1 MLSYQNQ
8 RLPTSKKDKNWRI
21 KTMNYFCNVADDFY
35 LDWYRIEENYALKN
49 NQLDQD
55 EYRDICRGLGGSNEG
70 KIFVNAYNKTHNVID
85 AMKGEEWNR
94 PFAFDVVNNSPEITN
109 RIEREKQ
116 MELDKLAESIFE
128 LEVKKV
134 QEMIKAEIDARMA
147 NLQPQEVEQLQQQI
161 TQKYE
166 AKYKT
171 LSNPKSIFEKY
182 QNITVA
188 EEITVSRIMRMMAQ
202 KLNLK
207 WVKNQTFED
216 ALIAGIEAIEVYIAR
231 EGDLPKLKQL
241 NPLNLFYEKS
251 PDVQFIQDG
260 DYAGYKQN
268 ITVGRVIEEYGD
280 KLSKEDYEKLTAMGY
295 HKGVTGLNHPFS
307 TNRKAP
313 SIWKDVMRLGRF
325 PSGKRLSAEDY
336 IILDEKYGGPSHG
349 YISAKY
355 IDNIG
360 LSASE
365 TRRNYSEYLSVYT
378 VYWKSQRRLGKL
390 DYINDY
396 GELDTAFVDEDFP
409 VPSDAEKTLVEKSMF
424 TKDTVVYVWTDNDG
438 NKNSLEW
445 IWVPEVWKGVR
456 IGSDIFVD
464 VGPLEDAYQSL
475 LNPYQVKLPIYG
487 YIYNNRNAFSISVM
501 DRMKPWQKLYY
512 VIMARFLKLI
522 SQDRGVLTFLNV
534 HLFDKNLGV
543 EKTLQIA
550 EDQGILL
557 YNPLSNAKGAGGG
570 IGLLNTM
577 KVADKIDATNS
588 NVVQYYIQILQFIE
602 SNIKVAAGMSE
613 QRLAQSNPRMTATD
627 NYRETMHSVNMTEP
641 LHAAH
646 DLLWQEILQ
655 GMMEMTIS
663 VLSVNSG
670 KLRGFL
676 NDEEKVIIDLNLIR
690 LEDNYILKIADNSK
704 AFRVLEQA
712 KQLGHALVQNNK
724 AGLDTLI
731 HLLETENLSEFKTII
746 RKVEMEYQDRAE
758 QQEQANREHQKEMLQ
773 MQLDAKEDEQIADI
787 DKEYMKGM
795 LDYMRDEMKSRY
807 QAMSFDVQKDY
818 NKDGVPDYMQINQ
831 LIARIENEKKK
842 LELDEKKIEQ
852 KERELQLKNQD
863 KSDKNQMDY
872 ELKQRQMEQK
882 ERLNDKEIMARQRI
896 EKMKAD
902 MKKAITN
909 RKV

>member
-8 RLPTSKKDKNWRI
+8 RLPTNKKDKNWRK
-21 KTMNYFCNVADDFY
+21 KTMDYFCNVADDFY

-55 EYRDICRGLGGSNEG
+55 EYRDICRGLGGEKEG
-70 KIFVNAYNKTHNVID
+70 RIFVNAYNKTHNVID

-94 PFAFDVVNNSPEITN
+94 PFSFDVVNNSPEIIN
-109 RIEREKQ
+109 RLEREKK
-116 MELDKLAESIFE
+116 MELDTLAEDIFKIE
-128 LEVKKV
+128 IQKV
-134 QEMIKAEIDARMA
+134 QELMKAEIEGAKA
-147 NLQPQEVEQLQQQI
+147 NVDPKELEQLQQQI
-161 TQKYE
+161 QQKYDS
-166 AKYKT
+166 KYKNLT
-171 LSNPKSIFEKY
+171 NPKAIFEKY
-182 QNITVA
+182 ENITIL
-188 EEITVSRIMRMMAQ
+188 EEITVSRIMRMINQ

-207 WVKNQTFED
+207 WIKNQTFED
-216 ALIAGIEAIEVYIAR
+216 ALLAGIESVELYQER
-231 EGDLPKLKQL
+231 ENDLPKIRQI

-268 ITVGRVIEEYGD
+268 VTVGRVIEEHGD

-313 SIWKDVMRLGRF
+313 SIWKDVMRLGKF

-336 IILDEKYGGPSHG
+336 IVLDEKYGGPSHG

-378 VYWKSQRRLGKL
+378 LYWKSQRRLGKL
-390 DYINDY
+390 EFINEY
-396 GELDTAFVDEDFP
+396 GELDTTFVDEEFP
-409 VPSDAEKTLVEKSMF
+409 IPKGAEKVNENKNMF
-424 TKDTVVYVWTDNDG
+424 TGSTIKHVWSDDEDN
-438 NKNSLEW
+438 KFSLEW
-445 IWVPEVWKGVR
+445 IWVPEVWKGIR
-456 IGSDIFVD
+456 IGSDIYVD
-464 VGPLEDAYQSL
+464 IGPLNHAYQSL
-475 LNPYQVKLPIYG
+475 LNPYQIKLPVYG

-522 SQDRGVLTFLNV
+522 TQDRGVLTFLNV
-534 HLFDKNLGV
+534 HLFDKNLGI

-550 EDQGILL
+550 EDHGIIL

-570 IGLLNTM
+570 ISMLNTM
-577 KVADKIDATNS
+577 KIAEKVDATNS
-588 NVVQYYIQILQFIE
+588 NVIQYYIQILQFIE
-602 SNIKVAAGMSE
+602 GNIKTSAGMSD

-646 DLLWQEILQ
+646 DLMWQEVLQ

-663 VLSVNSG
+663 ILNESSG

-676 NDEEKVIIDLNLIR
+676 NDEEKVIIDLNLIK

-704 AFRVLEQA
+704 AFRVLEQG
-712 KQLGHALVQNNK
+712 KQLAQALVQNDK
-724 AGLDTLI
+724 TDMGTLM
-731 HLLETENLSEFKTII
+731 HMLETENLSEFKQIVKKI
-746 RKVEMEYQDRAE
+746 EKDHNEKME
-758 QQEQANREHQKEMLQ
+758 QQQQSQRDHEKELAEMQQKSI
-773 MQLDAKEDEQIADI
+773 EDGQINEL
-787 DKEYMKGM
+787 DKEYMRGM
-795 LDYMRDEMKSRY
+795 LGYMRDEMKARY
-807 QAMSFDVQKDY
+807 QAMSFDAQKDY
-818 NKDGVPDYMQINQ
+818 NQDNIADYLQVNE
-831 LIARIENEKKK
+831 LLAKVENDKRRLDLEERK
-842 LELDEKKIEQ
+842 LNQ
-852 KERELQLKNQD
+852 KEMEIGQKDKHKQLDALDKLTKLDQD
-863 KSDKNQMDY
+863 KN
-872 ELKQRQMEQK
+872 EGLK
-882 ERLNDKEIMARQRI
+882 ERLAKEQIERI
-896 EKMKAD
+896 KASV
-902 MKKAITN
+902 KKNQI
-909 RKV
+909 KK

>member
-8 RLPTSKKDKNWRI
+8 RLPTNKKDKNWRK
-21 KTMNYFCNVADDFY
+21 KTMDYFCNVADDFY

-55 EYRDICRGLGGSNEG
+55 EYRDICRGLGGEKEG
-70 KIFVNAYNKTHNVID
+70 RIFVNAYNKTHNVID

-94 PFAFDVVNNSPEITN
+94 PFSFDVVNNSPEIIN
-109 RIEREKQ
+109 RLEREKK
-116 MELDKLAESIFE
+116 MELDTLAEDIFKIE
-128 LEVKKV
+128 IQKV
-134 QEMIKAEIDARMA
+134 QELMKAEIEGAKA
-147 NLQPQEVEQLQQQI
+147 NVDPKELEQLQQQI
-161 TQKYE
+161 QQKYDS
-166 AKYKT
+166 KYKNLT
-171 LSNPKSIFEKY
+171 NPKAIFEKY
-182 QNITVA
+182 ENITIL
-188 EEITVSRIMRMMAQ
+188 EEITVSRIMRMINQ

-207 WVKNQTFED
+207 WIKNQTFED
-216 ALIAGIEAIEVYIAR
+216 ALLAGIESVELYQER
-231 EGDLPKLKQL
+231 ENDLPKIRQI

-268 ITVGRVIEEYGD
+268 VTVGRVIEEHGD

-313 SIWKDVMRLGRF
+313 SIWKDVMRLGKF

-336 IILDEKYGGPSHG
+336 IVLDEKYGGPSHG

-378 VYWKSQRRLGKL
+378 LYWKSQRRLGKL
-390 DYINDY
+390 EFINEY
-396 GELDTAFVDEDFP
+396 GELDTTFVDEEFP
-409 VPSDAEKTLVEKSMF
+409 IPKGAEKVNENKNMF
-424 TKDTVVYVWTDNDG
+424 TGSTIKHVWSDDEDN
-438 NKNSLEW
+438 KFSLEW
-445 IWVPEVWKGVR
+445 IWVPEVWKGIR
-456 IGSDIFVD
+456 IGSDIYVD
-464 VGPLEDAYQSL
+464 IGPLNHAYQSL
-475 LNPYQVKLPIYG
+475 LNPYQIKLPVYG

-522 SQDRGVLTFLNV
+522 TQDRGVLTFLNV
-534 HLFDKNLGV
+534 HLFDKNLGI

-550 EDQGILL
+550 EDHGIIL

-570 IGLLNTM
+570 ISMLNTM
-577 KVADKIDATNS
+577 KIAEKVDATNS
-588 NVVQYYIQILQFIE
+588 NVIQYYIQILQFIE
-602 SNIKVAAGMSE
+602 GNIKTSAGMSD

-646 DLLWQEILQ
+646 DLMWQEVLQ

-663 VLSVNSG
+663 ILNESSG

-676 NDEEKVIIDLNLIR
+676 NDEEKVIIDLNLIK

-704 AFRVLEQA
+704 AFRVLEQG
-712 KQLGHALVQNNK
+712 KQLAQALVQNDK
-724 AGLDTLI
+724 TDMGTLM
-731 HLLETENLSEFKTII
+731 HMLETENLSEFKQIVKKI
-746 RKVEMEYQDRAE
+746 EKDHNEKME
-758 QQEQANREHQKEMLQ
+758 QQQQSQRDHEKELAEMQQKSI
-773 MQLDAKEDEQIADI
+773 EDGQINEL
-787 DKEYMKGM
+787 DKEYMRGM
-795 LDYMRDEMKSRY
+795 LGYMRDEMKARY
-807 QAMSFDVQKDY
+807 QAMSFDAQKDY
-818 NKDGVPDYMQINQ
+818 NQDNIADYLQVNE
-831 LIARIENEKKK
+831 LLVKVENDKRRLDLEERK
-842 LELDEKKIEQ
+842 LNQ
-852 KERELQLKNQD
+852 KEMEIGQKDKHKQLDALDKLTKLDQD
-863 KSDKNQMDY
+863 KN
-872 ELKQRQMEQK
+872 EGLK
-882 ERLNDKEIMARQRI
+882 ERLAKEQIERI
-896 EKMKAD
+896 KASV
-902 MKKAITN
+902 KKNQI
-909 RKV
+909 KK

>member
-8 RLPTSKKDKNWRI
+8 RLPTNKKDKNWRK
-21 KTMNYFCNVADDFY
+21 KTMDYFCNVADDFY

-55 EYRDICRGLGGSNEG
+55 EYRDICRGLGGEKEG
-70 KIFVNAYNKTHNVID
+70 RIFVNAYNKTHNVID

-94 PFAFDVVNNSPEITN
+94 PFSFDVVNNSPEIIN
-109 RIEREKQ
+109 RLEREKK
-116 MELDKLAESIFE
+116 MELDTLAEDIFKIE
-128 LEVKKV
+128 IQKV
-134 QEMIKAEIDARMA
+134 QELMKAEIEGAKA
-147 NLQPQEVEQLQQQI
+147 NVDPKELEQLQQQI
-161 TQKYE
+161 QQKYDS
-166 AKYKT
+166 KYKNLT
-171 LSNPKSIFEKY
+171 NPKAIFEKY
-182 QNITVA
+182 ENITIL
-188 EEITVSRIMRMMAQ
+188 EEITVSRIMRMINQ

-207 WVKNQTFED
+207 WIKNQTFED
-216 ALIAGIEAIEVYIAR
+216 ALLAGIESVELYQER
-231 EGDLPKLKQL
+231 ENDLPKIRQI

-268 ITVGRVIEEYGD
+268 VTVGRVIEEHGD

-313 SIWKDVMRLGRF
+313 SIWKDVMRLGKF

-336 IILDEKYGGPSHG
+336 IVLDEKYGGPSHG

-378 VYWKSQRRLGKL
+378 LYWKSQRRLGKL
-390 DYINDY
+390 EFINEY
-396 GELDTAFVDEDFP
+396 GELDTTFVDEEFP
-409 VPSDAEKTLVEKSMF
+409 IPKGSEKVNENKNMF
-424 TKDTVVYVWTDNDG
+424 TGSTIKHVWSDDEDN
-438 NKNSLEW
+438 KFSLEW
-445 IWVPEVWKGVR
+445 IWVPEVWKGIR
-456 IGSDIFVD
+456 IGSDIYVD
-464 VGPLEDAYQSL
+464 IGPLNHAYQSL
-475 LNPYQVKLPIYG
+475 LNPYQIKLPVYG

-522 SQDRGVLTFLNV
+522 TQDRGVLTFLNV
-534 HLFDKNLGV
+534 HLFDKNLGI

-550 EDQGILL
+550 EDHGIIL

-570 IGLLNTM
+570 ISMLNTM
-577 KVADKIDATNS
+577 KIAEKVDATNS
-588 NVVQYYIQILQFIE
+588 NVIQYYIQILQFIE
-602 SNIKVAAGMSE
+602 GNIKTSAGMSD

-646 DLLWQEILQ
+646 DLMWQEVLQ

-663 VLSVNSG
+663 ILNESSG

-676 NDEEKVIIDLNLIR
+676 NDEEKVIIDLNLIK

-704 AFRVLEQA
+704 AFRVLEQG
-712 KQLGHALVQNNK
+712 KQLAQALVQNDK
-724 AGLDTLI
+724 TDMGTLM
-731 HLLETENLSEFKTII
+731 HMLETENLSEFKQIVKKI
-746 RKVEMEYQDRAE
+746 EKDHNEKME
-758 QQEQANREHQKEMLQ
+758 QQQQSQRDHEKELAQ
-773 MQLDAKEDEQIADI
+773 MQQKSIEDGQINEL
-787 DKEYMKGM
+787 DKEYMRGM
-795 LDYMRDEMKSRY
+795 LGYMRDEMKARY
-807 QAMSFDVQKDY
+807 QAMSFDAQKDY
-818 NKDGVPDYMQINQ
+818 NQDNIADYLQVNE
-831 LIARIENEKKK
+831 LLAKVENDKRRLDLEERK
-842 LELDEKKIEQ
+842 LNQ
-852 KERELQLKNQD
+852 KEMEIGQKDKHKQLDALDKLTKLDQD
-863 KSDKNQMDY
+863 KN
-872 ELKQRQMEQK
+872 EGLK
-882 ERLNDKEIMARQRI
+882 ERLAKEQIERI
-896 EKMKAD
+896 KASV
-902 MKKAITN
+902 KKNQI
-909 RKV
+909 KK

>member
-8 RLPTSKKDKNWRI
+8 RLPTNKKDKNWRK
-21 KTMNYFCNVADDFY
+21 KTMDYFCNVADDFY

-55 EYRDICRGLGGSNEG
+55 EYRDICRGLGGEKEG
-70 KIFVNAYNKTHNVID
+70 RIFVNAYNKTHNVID

-94 PFAFDVVNNSPEITN
+94 PFSFDVVNNSPEIIN
-109 RIEREKQ
+109 RLEREKK
-116 MELDKLAESIFE
+116 MELDTLAEDIFKIE
-128 LEVKKV
+128 IQKV
-134 QEMIKAEIDARMA
+134 QELMKAEIEGAKA
-147 NLQPQEVEQLQQQI
+147 NVDPKELEQLQQQI
-161 TQKYE
+161 QQKYDS
-166 AKYKT
+166 KYKNLT
-171 LSNPKSIFEKY
+171 NPKAIFEKY
-182 QNITVA
+182 ENITIL
-188 EEITVSRIMRMMAQ
+188 EEITVSRIMRMINQ

-207 WVKNQTFED
+207 WIKNQTFED
-216 ALIAGIEAIEVYIAR
+216 ALLAGIESVELYQER
-231 EGDLPKLKQL
+231 ENDLPKIRQI

-268 ITVGRVIEEYGD
+268 VTVGRVIEEHGD

-313 SIWKDVMRLGRF
+313 SIWKDVMRLGKF

-336 IILDEKYGGPSHG
+336 IVLDEKYGGPSHG

-378 VYWKSQRRLGKL
+378 LYWKSQRRLGKL
-390 DYINDY
+390 EFINEY
-396 GELDTAFVDEDFP
+396 GELDTTFVDEEFP
-409 VPSDAEKTLVEKSMF
+409 IPKGAEKVNENKNMF
-424 TKDTVVYVWTDNDG
+424 TGSTIKHVWSDDEDN
-438 NKNSLEW
+438 KFSLEW
-445 IWVPEVWKGVR
+445 IWVPEVWKGIR
-456 IGSDIFVD
+456 IGSDIYVD
-464 VGPLEDAYQSL
+464 IGPLNHAYQSL
-475 LNPYQVKLPIYG
+475 LNPYQIKLPVYG

-522 SQDRGVLTFLNV
+522 TQDRGVLTFLNV
-534 HLFDKNLGV
+534 HLFDKNLGI

-550 EDQGILL
+550 EDHGIIL

-570 IGLLNTM
+570 ISMLNTM
-577 KVADKIDATNS
+577 KIAEKVDATNS
-588 NVVQYYIQILQFIE
+588 NVIQYYIQILQFIE
-602 SNIKVAAGMSE
+602 GNIKTSAGMSD

-646 DLLWQEILQ
+646 DLMWQEVLQ

-663 VLSVNSG
+663 ILNESSG

-676 NDEEKVIIDLNLIR
+676 NDEEKVIIDLNLIK

-704 AFRVLEQA
+704 AFRVLEQG
-712 KQLGHALVQNNK
+712 KQLAQALVQNDK
-724 AGLDTLI
+724 TDMGTLM
-731 HLLETENLSEFKTII
+731 HMLETENLSEFKQIVKKI
-746 RKVEMEYQDRAE
+746 EKDHNEKME
-758 QQEQANREHQKEMLQ
+758 QQQQSQRDHEKELAQ
-773 MQLDAKEDEQIADI
+773 MQQKSIEDGQINEL
-787 DKEYMKGM
+787 DKEYMRGM
-795 LDYMRDEMKSRY
+795 LGYMRDEMKARY
-807 QAMSFDVQKDY
+807 QAMSFDAQKDY
-818 NKDGVPDYMQINQ
+818 NQDNIADYLQVNE
-831 LIARIENEKKK
+831 LLAKVENDKRRLDLEERK
-842 LELDEKKIEQ
+842 LNQ
-852 KERELQLKNQD
+852 KEMEIGQKDKHKQLDALDKLTKLDQD
-863 KSDKNQMDY
+863 KN
-872 ELKQRQMEQK
+872 EGLK
-882 ERLNDKEIMARQRI
+882 ERLAKEQIERI
-896 EKMKAD
+896 KASV
-902 MKKAITN
+902 KKNQI
-909 RKV
+909 KK